1 MAWTHMVAGRIG
13 TARLLRGALRSVD
26 SARRHPL
33 GPTPAGRGCATTR
46 RREAGFAGREVTV
59 VGNLYAVLSSG
70 FARRWIEAAII
81 AVLVTNGGVPV
92 RAAPPG
98 QVILAQ
104 GVDPTTL
111 DPHLHQET
119 PAFNVLLNIYD
130 TLLFRDKDLK
140 LIPWL
145 AESWR
150 LVNPTTW
157 EFKLRRGVK
166 FHNGEEFDAAAVKF
180 SFDRLMDPALK
191 NRQAPNFRL
200 VSAVDVVDKLTVR
213 IVTSKPFPTLPNQLA
228 LSGAIM
234 APGHFRGKDRT
245 LADRSPV
252 GTGAYRFVRWQRDEQ
267 IVLDANESWWGGAP
281 AVKTLIFRPIPE
293 HSVRV
298 AALQAGE
305 IDVAVNV
312 PPHLAPV
319 VEKQANLY
327 LSKAPSV
334 RTLFIQIHTHRFD
347 AANKPVAPVEGPTGD
362 RRVRQAILAAVNP
375 NEIIQTV
382 LEGQGIRTA
391 TALTSRHF
399 GFDRSLQPVK
409 QDLGLARRLL
419 AEAGYP
425 DGIDLTL
432 NSPDGRYLKDKEVAE
447 AAAGQLTKAGI
458 RTRVR
463 TFEWATYLNQMVYV
477 HKATPMFFI
486 GWGNT
491 TWDAD
496 NTLFPLW
503 RSGNP
508 LANYYRPEYD
518 ALIDEAQTST
528 DPKRRRALY
537 AKALRMLLDDG
548 AVLPLYQ
555 QMDLY
560 GVNKR
565 LRFEA
570 LSSEQLVGAWLSLNG
585 IR

>member
-1 MAWTHMVAGRIG
+1 VIVLVASW
-13 TARLLRGALRSVD
+13 GAP
-26 SARRHPL
+26 A
-33 GPTPAGRGCATTR
+33 GAAPAGR
-46 RREAGFAGREVTV
+46 
-59 VGNLYAVLSSG
+59 
-70 FARRWIEAAII
+70 
-81 AVLVTNGGVPV
+81 
-92 RAAPPG
+92 
-98 QVILAQ
+98 VILAQ

-119 PAFNVLLNIYD
+119 PAFNVLLNVYD
-130 TLLFRDKDLK
+130 TLLFRDRDLK

-145 AESWR
+145 AESWK
-150 LVNPTTW
+150 LVNSTTW

-166 FHNGEEFDAAAVKF
+166 FHNGEEFDATAVKF
-180 SFDRLMDPALK
+180 SLDRLVDPELK
-191 NRQAPNFRL
+191 NRQAPNLRL
-200 VSAVDVVDKLTVR
+200 VSAVEVIDRLTVR
-213 IVTSKPFPTLPNQLA
+213 ILTSKPFPTLPNQLA
-228 LSGAIM
+228 LTGAIM
-234 APGHFRGKDRT
+234 APGHFRGKDRS

-252 GTGAYRFVRWQRDEQ
+252 GSGAYRFVRWQRDEQ
-267 IVLDANESWWGGAP
+267 IVLEANESWWGGAP
-281 AVKTLIFRPIPE
+281 RIKTLIFRPIPE

-334 RTLFIQIHTHRFD
+334 RTLFIQIHTHQFD
-347 AANKPVAPVEGPTGD
+347 TANKPLAPVEGPTGD

-375 NEIIQTV
+375 DEIIKTV

-391 TALTSRHF
+391 TPLTSRHF
-399 GFDRSLQPVK
+399 GFDQSLEPVK
-409 QDLGLARRLL
+409 QDLGRARRLL

-425 DGIDLTL
+425 AGIDLTL
-432 NSPDGRYLKDKEVAE
+432 NSPDGRYLKDREVAE
-447 AAAGQLTKAGI
+447 AVAGQLTKAGV

-477 HKATPMFFI
+477 HKAGPMFFI

-508 LANYYRPEYD
+508 LANYHRPEYD
-518 ALIDEAQTST
+518 TLIDEAQIST
-528 DPKRRRALY
+528 DPKRRQTLY
-537 AKALRMLLDDG
+537 AKAQRMLLEDG

-560 GVNKR
+560 GVNR
-565 LRFEA
+565 RVRFQA
-570 LSSEQLVGAWLSLNG
+570 LSSEQLVGAWLSLDG
-585 IR
+585 TR